1 MGVAGSVRL
10 AGIAGV
16 ARVADLASI
25 TSFTCLSGLAGVAL
39 LVGGRLLLPLLPA
52 SKQTQPAFP
61 IPALYKNDDKL

>member
-16 ARVADLASI
+16 TRVADLASI
-25 TSFTCLSGLAGVAL
+25 TSSTCLSGLAGVAL